1 MIGDVVV
8 GGVYFP
14 ALLLLGALALVL
26 TGVLTRLINLVG
38 GYRLVAYRP
47 VADLALFVLI
57 LGLLTFFTA
66 RPGGGT

>member
-1 MIGDVVV
+1 MIGDVVL

-26 TGVLTRLINLVG
+26 TGALTRLINLVG

-57 LGLLTFFTA
+57 LGLLTFLTA
-66 RPGGGT
+66 RPGGGA